1 MSKASE
7 ELEDRESLA
16 QLTASGEDVYSADGK
31 TYKEMY
37 QKELLQNQQ
46 SVRYEEDL
54 ERPELVAVVALA
66 RGEQQQ
72 QLRKDG
78 PI

>member
-1 MSKASE
+1 M
-7 ELEDRESLA
+7 
-16 QLTASGEDVYSADGK
+16 
-31 TYKEMY
+31 YK
-37 QKELLQNQQ
+37 KELLQNQQ
-46 SVRYEEDL
+46 SVRDEEDL